1 MLIKFIFLLFS
12 FFVLVQ
18 SACFDNG
25 DKEVK
30 GLCYKFV
37 PQKLAYED
45 ARNWCHYQNP
55 VTSSYLAYVPDA
67 STSSFLASYARTA
80 FGSNNVNFWIGLS
93 RNNSNRQWFWD
104 NGASVGF
111 TYFDILG
118 SGNYVAESTVNAKW
132 NTFLGTE
139 IFYFAC
145 SYDPQAPPTFAP
157 PKTTTIA
164 NVPVSTPPV
173 PTTTVNSKWN
183 TFMDTEAFY
192 FACSYDPQAPPTF
205 APVSTPP
212 VPTTTGN

>member
-25 DKEVK
+25 DKEIK
-30 GLCYKFV
+30 GLCYKLFS
-37 PQKLAYED
+37 QKLAYED

-67 STSSFLASYARTA
+67 QTSAFLASYARTE
-80 FGSNNVNFWIGLS
+80 FGYNNVNFWIGLN

-104 NGASVGF
+104 NGAPVGF
-111 TYFDILG
+111 TYFDFLG
-118 SGNYVAESTVNAKW
+118 SQNYAAES
-132 NTFLGTE
+132 
-139 IFYFAC
+139 
-145 SYDPQAPPTFAP
+145 
-157 PKTTTIA
+157 
-164 NVPVSTPPV
+164 
-173 PTTTVNSKWN
+173 TVNSKWN